1 MRGVAPPDSDT
12 TEQRSTSSH
21 AGSRFKDAA
30 GMVARVLLGGVLVV
44 AGYLKVIDPVG
55 STQSVV
61 AYDIF
66 PYEIARFMGLTLPVI
81 EVAVGVLLIVG
92 LFTRAVGAL
101 GAGLMVVFI
110 AGITSA
116 WARGLAIDCG
126 CFGTSGPVD
135 PSNTRYLQEII
146 RDTALA
152 AAGLWLVLR
161 PRTLF
166 SLDGLWSKPVPD
178 ERNI

>member
-1 MRGVAPPDSDT
+1 MNSTATSDSNT
-12 TEQRSTSSH
+12 TEH
-21 AGSRFKDAA
+21 GSVSRQTLSKAKDIV
-30 GMVARVLLGGVLVV
+30 GLVTRVVLGVVLVV

-66 PYEIARFMGLTLPVI
+66 GYEIARFIGLTLPVI
-81 EVAVGVLLIVG
+81 EIAVGVLLIVG
-92 LFTRAVGAL
+92 LFSRAAGAL
-101 GAGLMVVFI
+101 GAGLMVVFVTGI
-110 AGITSA
+110 ASA

-126 CFGTSGPVD
+126 CFGTGGPID
-135 PSNTRYLQEII
+135 PRNTQYAQEIA

-152 AAGLWLVLR
+152 AAGLWVVLR

-166 SLDGLWSKPVPD
+166 SLDGLCSKFVPD
-178 ERNI
+178 ERND